1 MVIEISM
8 HNSGLALG
16 LIFAQFGGELHMALV
31 AALWGTWHLISG
43 LLLVLFWRNQPL
55 TPHEAPPCAS

>member
-31 AALWGTWHLISG
+31 AALWGTWHLVSG
-43 LLLVLFWRNQPL
+43 LLMVLFWRNRPL
-55 TPHEAPPCAS
+55 PALESVACVS